1 MAAPVYTQLEK
12 AYEPLKA
19 GKVGIIPTDTTYGI
33 VAVASDEKAVEEL
46 YSIKKREAKPG
57 TIIAASIE
65 QLVELGLKKRY
76 LTAVEQYWPGSI
88 SVVIPTGPSLPYLHR
103 GKYSLAVRIPKDAT
117 LQSLLQKTGPL
128 LTNSANSPGKT
139 PATTIA
145 EAKNYFGD
153 EVSFYVDGDTLS
165 TTPSTL
171 IRVVDDAVEVLR
183 EGSVKIDEET
193 GKIL

>member
-1 MAAPVYTQLEK
+1 MPHYK
-12 AYEPLKA
+12 ACCK
-19 GKVGIIPTDTTYGI
+19 
-33 VAVASDEKAVEEL
+33 
-46 YSIKKREAKPG
+46 
-57 TIIAASIE
+57 
-65 QLVELGLKKRY
+65 
-76 LTAVEQYWPGSI
+76 
-88 SVVIPTGPSLPYLHR
+88 
-103 GKYSLAVRIPKDAT
+103 
-117 LQSLLQKTGPL
+117 KTGPL